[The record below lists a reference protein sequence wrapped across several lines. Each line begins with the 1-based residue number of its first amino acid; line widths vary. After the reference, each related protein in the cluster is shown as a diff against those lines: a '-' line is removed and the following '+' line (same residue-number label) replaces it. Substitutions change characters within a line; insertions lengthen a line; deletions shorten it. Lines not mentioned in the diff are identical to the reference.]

1 MTKSSARP
9 AAEAAPD
16 DADALDDEIG
26 GYVLEAQVGHLLR
39 KAHQRATSI
48 FQSSIG
54 DPSITPT
61 QFAALVRLY
70 QMGEQPQTK
79 LGRLTAMDPATI
91 LGVIRRLNERALTRT
106 RPDPRDRRRTLVG
119 LTPEGRRVARR
130 LIVNGP
136 AVSAET
142 LEPLDPAE
150 RALFLKFLAR
160 LA

>member
-1 MTKSSARP
+1 MP
-9 AAEAAPD
+9 AAD
-16 DADALDDEIG
+16 DDIDA
-26 GYVLEAQVGHLLR
+26 YRLEAQVGHLLR

-48 FQSSIG
+48 FLNTIG

-70 QMGEQPQTK
+70 QHGELPQTR

-91 LGVIRRLNERALTRT
+91 LGVIRRLSERALTET

-119 LTPEGRRVARR
+119 LTPEGRELARR

-136 AVSAET
+136 KVSADT
-142 LEPLDPAE
+142 LAPLDAAE
-150 RALFLKFLAR
+150 RETFLRLLAR
-160 LA
+160 LT